1 MRIHECPFC
10 NEKVRI
16 KKVECCKCGIN
27 FEGEFYTS
35 PVMSLS
41 EEDQSFIEL
50 FVLNSG
56 SLKEMAKLLGITY
69 PTVRSKLDQIISNMK
84 EEINRHDEYK
94 AEILEKVSQGKIT
107 ADKAAE
113 IIKNL

>member
-35 PVMSLS
+35 PIMSLS

-84 EEINRHDEYK
+84 EEINKHDDYK
-94 AEILEKVSQGKIT
+94 TAILEKVSQGKIT

>member
-10 NEKVRI
+10 NDKVRI

-41 EEDQSFIEL
+41 EEDQSFVEL

-69 PTVRSKLDQIISNMK
+69 PTVRSKLDQIISNIK

>member
-69 PTVRSKLDQIISNMK
+69 PTVRSKLDQIISNIK

>member
-16 KKVECCKCGIN
+16 KKVECCKCGVN

-41 EEDQSFIEL
+41 EEEQSFVEL
-50 FVLNSG
+50 FVLSSG

-84 EEINRHDEYK
+84 EEIDKRDDYK
-94 AEILEKVSQGKIT
+94 TEILEKVNQGKIT
-107 ADKAAE
+107 AEKAAE